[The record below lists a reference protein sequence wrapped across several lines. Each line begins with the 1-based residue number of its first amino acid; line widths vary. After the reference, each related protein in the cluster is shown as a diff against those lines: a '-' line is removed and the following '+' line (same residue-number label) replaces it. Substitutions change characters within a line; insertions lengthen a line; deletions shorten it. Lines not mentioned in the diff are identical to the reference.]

1 MLKLTIVSQNFTI
14 PVPPSQTTLFKCLCH
29 FGGYSEDT
37 FFFSFSASIYT
48 KSDQSKSS
56 SAILQLVF
64 TA

>member
-1 MLKLTIVSQNFTI
+1 MWLTIVSQNFTI
-14 PVPPSQTTLFKCLCH
+14 PVPPSQTILFKCLWH

-37 FFFSFSASIYT
+37 FFSSSASIYT